1 MKSTKSR
8 PSTNPINHSLT
19 PYPIRPKKNLGQN
32 FLTDDAVLRREV
44 ACAEIAAGDI
54 VLEIGAGI
62 GNLTQLLLER
72 AGQVVAVEQDRQ
84 FGPCLKDLQRRYEH
98 LKVIWGDALAVDFP
112 RFDKAVANLPYQV
125 ALPIVFKLLNQ
136 RFGRAVLMLP
146 KRLAQ
151 RLCATVGQ
159 KGYSRIGVAVGRLAQ
174 VEWIEQVGKDAFFP
188 RPEVESALVLI
199 KRTKPKFAVPSDDFF
214 RQVLESLF
222 ARRQEQVQQIVPPAA
237 LASLSK
243 KIKDKP
249 VYTVTPR
256 EFGAIT
262 RAWWP
267 LSQPTPRTLRAPS

>member
-1 MKSTKSR
+1 MQAPKSR

-19 PYPIRPKKNLGQN
+19 RHPIRPKKKLGQN
-32 FLTDDAVLRREV
+32 FLTDAAVLRREV
-44 ACAEIAAGDI
+44 ACADIAAGDT

-84 FGPCLKDLQRRYEH
+84 FGPCLKDLQRQHGH
-98 LKVIWGDALAVDFP
+98 LKVIWGDALSVDFP

-136 RFGRAVLMLP
+136 RFERAVLMLP

-159 KGYSRIGVAVGRLAQ
+159 PGYSRIGVTVGRLAQ

-222 ARRQEQVQQIVPPAA
+222 ARRQARVQQIVPAAA

-243 KIKDKP
+243 KIKNKP

-256 EFGAIT
+256 EFGEIT

-267 LSQPTPRTLRAPS
+267 LSQPTPRTPRAPS

>member
-1 MKSTKSR
+1 MQPLLNRYS
-8 PSTNPINHSLT
+8 
-19 PYPIRPKKNLGQN
+19 IRPKKKLGQN
-32 FLTDDAVLRREV
+32 FLTDAAILRREV
-44 ACAEIAAGDI
+44 ACADIGAGDT

-72 AGQVVAVEQDRQ
+72 AGHVVAVEQDRQ
-84 FGPCLKDLQRRYEH
+84 FAPCLKDLQRRHEH
-98 LKVIWGDALAVDFP
+98 LKVLWGDALAVDFP

-136 RFGRAVLMLP
+136 RFERAVLMLP

-159 KGYSRIGVAVGRLAQ
+159 QGYSRIGVAVGRLAQ

-199 KRTKPKFAVPSDDFF
+199 RRTKPKFAVPSDDFF

-222 ARRQEQVQQIVPPAA
+222 ARRQEQVQQIVPPAT

-243 KIKDKP
+243 KIKNKP

-256 EFGAIT
+256 EFGEIT

-267 LSQPTPRTLRAPS
+267 LSQPTPRTPRAPS

>member
-1 MKSTKSR
+1 MQSTKSR

-19 PYPIRPKKNLGQN
+19 PYPIRPKKKLGQN

-44 ACAEIAAGDI
+44 ACADIAAGDT

-84 FGPCLKDLQRRYEH
+84 FVPYLEDLQRQHEH

-136 RFGRAVLMLP
+136 RFERAVLMLP

-159 KGYSRIGVAVGRLAQ
+159 RGYSRIGVTVGRLAQ

-222 ARRQEQVQQIVPPAA
+222 ARRQARVQQIVPPAA

-243 KIKDKP
+243 KIKNKP

-267 LSQPTPRTLRAPS
+267 LSQPTPRTPRAPS

>member
-1 MKSTKSR
+1 MQSTKSR

-19 PYPIRPKKNLGQN
+19 SYPILPKKKLGQN
-32 FLTDDAVLRREV
+32 FLTDAAVLRREV
-44 ACAEIAAGDI
+44 ACADIAAGDT

-62 GNLTQLLLER
+62 GNLTQLLLEK
-72 AGQVVAVEQDRQ
+72 AGQVVTVEQDRQ
-84 FGPCLKDLQRRYEH
+84 FAPCLEELQQQHGH
-98 LKVIWGDALAVDFP
+98 LKVVWGDALAVDFP
-112 RFDKAVANLPYQV
+112 RFDKVVANLPYQV
-125 ALPIVFKLLNQ
+125 ALPLVFKLLNQ
-136 RFGRAVLMLP
+136 RFERAVLMLP

-159 KGYSRIGVAVGRLAQ
+159 PGYSRIGVTVGRLAQ

-188 RPEVESALVLI
+188 RPEVESVLVLI

-222 ARRQEQVQQIVPPAA
+222 ARRQARVQQIVPPAA
-237 LASLSK
+237 LTRLSK
-243 KIKDKP
+243 KIKTKP

-256 EFGAIT
+256 EFGEIT

-267 LSQPTPRTLRAPS
+267 LSQPTPRTPRAPS

>member
-1 MKSTKSR
+1 MQTTKSG

-19 PYPIRPKKNLGQN
+19 PYPIRPKKKLGQN
-32 FLTDDAVLRREV
+32 FLTAAAVLRREV
-44 ACAEIAAGDI
+44 ACADIAASDT

-62 GNLTQLLLER
+62 GNLTQLLLEK

-84 FGPCLKDLQRRYEH
+84 FTPCLEELQRQHEH
-98 LKVIWGDALAVDFP
+98 LKVVWGDALAVDFP

-125 ALPIVFKLLNQ
+125 ALPLVFKLLNQ
-136 RFGRAVLMLP
+136 RFERAVLMLP

-159 KGYSRIGVAVGRLAQ
+159 QGYSRIGVTVGRLAQ

-214 RQVLESLF
+214 RQVLESLC
-222 ARRQEQVQQIVPPAA
+222 ARRQERVQQIVPAAA

-243 KIKDKP
+243 KIKNKP

-262 RAWWP
+262 HAWWP
-267 LSQPTPRTLRAPS
+267 LSQPTPRTPRAPS

>member
-1 MKSTKSR
+1 MQSLSSR
-8 PSTNPINHSLT
+8 C
-19 PYPIRPKKNLGQN
+19 PIRPKKHRGQN

-44 ACAEIAAGDI
+44 ACADLAAGDT

-72 AGQVVAVEQDRQ
+72 AGQVVAIEQDRQ
-84 FGPCLKDLQRRYEH
+84 FARCLQELQKRHRH
-98 LKVIWGDALAVDFP
+98 LKLIWGDALAVDFP

-125 ALPIVFKLLNQ
+125 ALPLVFKLLNQ
-136 RFGRAVLMLP
+136 RFERAVLMLP

-159 KGYSRIGVAVGRLAQ
+159 LGYCRIGVAVGRLAQ
-174 VEWIEQVGKDAFFP
+174 VEWLEQVGKDAFFP

-199 KRTKPKFAVPSDDFF
+199 KRTKPKFAVPSEEFF
-214 RQVLESLF
+214 RQVLQSLF
-222 ARRQEQVQQIVPPAA
+222 ARRQARVQQIVPAAA
-237 LASLSK
+237 LASLNK
-243 KIKDKP
+243 KIKNKP
-249 VYTVTPR
+249 VYTLTPR

-267 LSQPTPRTLRAPS
+267 LNQPTPRTPRAPS

>member
-1 MKSTKSR
+1 M
-8 PSTNPINHSLT
+8 
-19 PYPIRPKKNLGQN
+19 
-32 FLTDDAVLRREV
+32 
-44 ACAEIAAGDI
+44 
-54 VLEIGAGI
+54 LEIGAGI

-72 AGQVVAVEQDRQ
+72 AGRVVAVEQDRQ
-84 FGPCLKDLQRRYEH
+84 FAPCLKELQRQHGH
-98 LKVIWGDALAVDFP
+98 LKVVWGDALAVDFP

-136 RFGRAVLMLP
+136 RFDRAVLMLP

-159 KGYSRIGVAVGRLAQ
+159 QGYSRIGVAVGRRGPSGVDRAGGQRRLFPLAP
-174 VEWIEQVGKDAFFP
+174 KSRA
-188 RPEVESALVLI
+188 RSSSSSA
-199 KRTKPKFAVPSDDFF
+199 PSPNSPCPSDDFF

-222 ARRQEQVQQIVPPAA
+222 ARRQECVQQVVPPAA

-243 KIKDKP
+243 KIKNKP

-256 EFGAIT
+256 EFGEIT

-267 LSQPTPRTLRAPS
+267 LSQPTPQTPRAPALNSSRTSSRCWSLL

>member
-1 MKSTKSR
+1 MQ
-8 PSTNPINHSLT
+8 SLLT
-19 PYPIRPKKNLGQN
+19 RYAIRPKKNRGQN
-32 FLTDDAVLRREV
+32 FLADPTVLRREV
-44 ACAEIAAGDI
+44 ACADIAAGDT

-72 AGQVVAVEQDRQ
+72 TGQVVAIEQDRQ
-84 FGPCLKDLQRRYEH
+84 FARCLKDLQRRHGH
-98 LKVIWGDALAVDFP
+98 LRVLWGDALAVDFP
-112 RFDKAVANLPYQV
+112 RFDKVVANLPYQV

-136 RFGRAVLMLP
+136 RFERAVLMLP

-159 KGYSRIGVAVGRLAQ
+159 KGYCRIGVAVGRLAQ
-174 VEWIEQVGKDAFFP
+174 AEWIEQVGKDAFLP
-188 RPEVESALVLI
+188 RPEVDSALVLI
-199 KRTKPKFAVPSDDFF
+199 KRTKPKFAVPSEDFF

-222 ARRQEQVQQIVPPAA
+222 ARRQEQVQQIVPAVA

-243 KIKDKP
+243 KIKNKP

-262 RAWWP
+262 RALWDKN
-267 LSQPTPRTLRAPS
+267 

>member
-1 MKSTKSR
+1 MQATKSR
-8 PSTNPINHSLT
+8 PSKNPINHSLT
-19 PYPIRPKKNLGQN
+19 PYPIRPKKNLGQH
-32 FLTDDAVLRREV
+32 FLTNDAVLRREV
-44 ACAEIAAGDI
+44 ACADIATDDT

-84 FGPCLKDLQRRYEH
+84 FAPCLKELQRQHGH
-98 LKVIWGDALAVDFP
+98 LKVVWGDALAVDFP

-136 RFGRAVLMLP
+136 RFDRAVLMLP

-159 KGYSRIGVAVGRLAQ
+159 QGYSRIGVAVGRLAQ

-222 ARRQEQVQQIVPPAA
+222 ARRQERVQQIVPPAA
-237 LASLSK
+237 LARLSK
-243 KIKDKP
+243 KIKNKP

-256 EFGAIT
+256 EFGEIT

-267 LSQPTPRTLRAPS
+267 LSQPTPRTPRAPA

>member
-1 MKSTKSR
+1 MQPLLNRYS
-8 PSTNPINHSLT
+8 
-19 PYPIRPKKNLGQN
+19 IRPKKKLGQN
-32 FLTDDAVLRREV
+32 FLTDADILRREV
-44 ACAEIAAGDI
+44 ACADIAAGDT

-84 FGPCLKDLQRRYEH
+84 FAPCLKDLQRRHEH
-98 LKVIWGDALAVDFP
+98 LKVLWGDALAVDFP

-125 ALPIVFKLLNQ
+125 ALPLVFKLLNQ
-136 RFGRAVLMLP
+136 RFERAVLMLP

-159 KGYSRIGVAVGRLAQ
+159 QGYSRIGVAVGRLAQ
-174 VEWIEQVGKDAFFP
+174 VEWIEQVGKDAFSP
-188 RPEVESALVLI
+188 RPEVKSALVLI
-199 KRTKPKFAVPSDDFF
+199 RRTKPKFAVPSDDFF

-243 KIKDKP
+243 KIKNKP

-256 EFGAIT
+256 EFGEIT

-267 LSQPTPRTLRAPS
+267 LNQPTPRTPRAPS

>member
-1 MKSTKSR
+1 MQSV
-8 PSTNPINHSLT
+8 LT
-19 PYPIRPKKNLGQN
+19 HYSIRPKKSRGQN
-32 FLTDDAVLRREV
+32 FLIDTAVLRREV
-44 ACAEIAAGDI
+44 ACADLAAGDT
-54 VLEIGAGI
+54 VLEVGAGI

-72 AGQVVAVEQDRQ
+72 AGRVVAIEQDRQ
-84 FGPCLKDLQRRYEH
+84 FAPCLENLQRQRGR
-98 LKVIWGDALAVDFP
+98 LKVLWGDALAVDFP

-136 RFGRAVLMLP
+136 RFERAVLMLP

-159 KGYSRIGVAVGRLAQ
+159 PGYSRIGVTVGRVAQ
-174 VEWIEQVGKDAFFP
+174 VEWLEQVGQEAFFP

-222 ARRQEQVQQIVPPAA
+222 ARRQARVEQIVPAAA
-237 LASLSK
+237 LAGLSK
-243 KIKDKP
+243 KIKNKP

-256 EFGAIT
+256 EFGQIT
-262 RAWWP
+262 RAWWDGK
-267 LSQPTPRTLRAPS
+267 

>member
-1 MKSTKSR
+1 MSEFWR
-8 PSTNPINHSLT
+8 N
-19 PYPIRPKKNLGQN
+19 YPIRPKKSLGQN
-32 FLTDDAVLRREV
+32 FLTNTAILRREV
-44 ACAEIAAGDI
+44 ACADIAAGDT

-72 AGQVVAVEQDRQ
+72 AGQVVAVEQDSQ
-84 FGPCLKDLQRRYEH
+84 FAPCLKDLQRRHGH
-98 LKVIWGDALAVDFP
+98 LKVLWGDALAVDFP
-112 RFDKAVANLPYQV
+112 PFDKAVANLPYQV

-136 RFGRAVLMLP
+136 RFERAVLMLP

-159 KGYSRIGVAVGRLAQ
+159 KGYGRLGVAVGRLAQ
-174 VEWIEQVGKDAFFP
+174 VEWIEQVGKDAFSP

-199 KRTKPKFAVPSDDFF
+199 KRTKPKFAVPSEDFF

-222 ARRQEQVQQIVPPAA
+222 ARRQERVQQIVPAA
-237 LASLSK
+237 ANLSK
-243 KIKDKP
+243 KIKTKP

-256 EFGAIT
+256 EFGEIT

-267 LSQPTPRTLRAPS
+267 LSQPTRRTPRAPS

>member
-1 MKSTKSR
+1 MQPLLNRYS
-8 PSTNPINHSLT
+8 
-19 PYPIRPKKNLGQN
+19 IRPKKNRGQN
-32 FLTDDAVLRREV
+32 FLTDVAILRREV
-44 ACAEIAAGDI
+44 ACADIAAGDT
-54 VLEIGAGI
+54 VLEIGTGI

-72 AGQVVAVEQDRQ
+72 AGRVVAVEQDRQ
-84 FGPCLKDLQRRYEH
+84 FAPCLKELQRRHGH
-98 LKVIWGDALAVDFP
+98 LKVLWGDALAVDFP
-112 RFDKAVANLPYQV
+112 HFDKAVANLPYQV

-136 RFGRAVLMLP
+136 RFERAVLMLP

-174 VEWIEQVGKDAFFP
+174 VEWIEQVSKDAFFP

-199 KRTKPKFAVPSDDFF
+199 KRTKPKFAVPSEDFF
-214 RQVLESLF
+214 RQVFESLF

-243 KIKDKP
+243 KIKNKP

-256 EFGAIT
+256 EFGEIT

-267 LSQPTPRTLRAPS
+267 LSQPTPRTPRAPS

>member
-1 MKSTKSR
+1 M
-8 PSTNPINHSLT
+8 
-19 PYPIRPKKNLGQN
+19 
-32 FLTDDAVLRREV
+32 
-44 ACAEIAAGDI
+44 
-54 VLEIGAGI
+54 EIGAGI

-84 FGPCLKDLQRRYEH
+84 FVPYLKDLQRQHEH
-98 LKVIWGDALAVDFP
+98 LKVIWDDALAVDFP

-136 RFGRAVLMLP
+136 RFEQAVLMLP

-159 KGYSRIGVAVGRLAQ
+159 QGYSRIGVTVGRLAQ

-222 ARRQEQVQQIVPPAA
+222 ARRQAARPTDRPPSRPHPFEQENQEQTRVHRHAARVRRNHPSLVAAQPANSA
-237 LASLSK
+237 NTSRPLLNSSRTSSRCWSL
-243 KIKDKP
+243 
-249 VYTVTPR
+249 
-256 EFGAIT
+256 
-262 RAWWP
+262 
-267 LSQPTPRTLRAPS
+267 L

>member
-1 MKSTKSR
+1 MQPLLNRYS
-8 PSTNPINHSLT
+8 
-19 PYPIRPKKNLGQN
+19 IRPKKNRGQN
-32 FLTDDAVLRREV
+32 FLTDTAVLRREV
-44 ACAEIAAGDI
+44 ACADIAAGDT

-72 AGQVVAVEQDRQ
+72 AGRVVAVEQDRQ
-84 FGPCLKDLQRRYEH
+84 FAPCLKELQRRHGH
-98 LKVIWGDALAVDFP
+98 LKVLWGDALAVDFP

-136 RFGRAVLMLP
+136 RFERAVLMLP

-159 KGYSRIGVAVGRLAQ
+159 QGYSRIGVAVGRLAQ

-243 KIKDKP
+243 KIKNKP

-256 EFGAIT
+256 EFGEIT

-267 LSQPTPRTLRAPS
+267 LSQPTPRTPRAPS